1 MLFGC
6 PLPSW
11 TPAAPTAA
19 AGSPAD
25 HVLVGSHPPTGAG
38 DHRKQSSSRC
48 LPAKQSETVLG
59 WSRQKR
65 TCKSLCLTSAEISAC
80 DEPPLWSARFVTKSK
95 TLSPSL
101 STAITVSLPP
111 CLGSLPTPTTCGP
124 AVFPSE
130 LWLHV
135 EAGGHWSFLTTCPR
149 WSWTTR
155 AYRDIKAEL
164 GLHPSENC

>member
-1 MLFGC
+1 MAGDPRAGRDVSVLFGC
-6 PLPSW
+6 PSPSR
-11 TPAAPTAA
+11 TPAAPTTA

-65 TCKSLCLTSAEISAC
+65 TCTFLCLTSAEISAC
-80 DEPPLWSARFVTKSK
+80 DKPPLRSARFVTKSK

-101 STAITVSLPP
+101 STAITLSLPSVP
-111 CLGSLPTPTTCGP
+111 WVSPNPNHVWSSGVPLR
-124 AVFPSE
+124 AVAARG
-130 LWLHV
+130 
-135 EAGGHWSFLTTCPR
+135 AGGHWSFLTACPR
-149 WSWTTR
+149 
-155 AYRDIKAEL
+155 
-164 GLHPSENC
+164 